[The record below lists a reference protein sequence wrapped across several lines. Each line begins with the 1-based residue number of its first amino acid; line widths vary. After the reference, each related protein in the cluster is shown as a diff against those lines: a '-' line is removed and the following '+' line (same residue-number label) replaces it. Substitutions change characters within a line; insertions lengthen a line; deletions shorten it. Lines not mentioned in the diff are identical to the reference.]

1 MWTKWFTIQ
10 SLSVLFESRFKAI
23 VLYVMMDVLILD
35 STLGFTGVKFKY
47 WFTGKN
53 MDRAFHFVR

>member
-10 SLSVLFESRFKAI
+10 SLGVLFESRFKAI
-23 VLYVMMDVLILD
+23 VSYVMMDALILD

-47 WFTGKN
+47 WFTGKK
-53 MDRAFHFVR
+53 MLY